1 MRTLQTAALFASAGG
16 AALMAGL
23 FCAFAYAV
31 MPGLSRS
38 DDQAFVRSMQNIN
51 GVIINGWFLI
61 PFLAPLPL
69 LVLAT
74 VLAARGDSP
83 GTLPWIAAAL
93 VLHGL
98 AFLVTGT
105 RNVPL
110 NEALGKVGKDSTP
123 DQLGSARAAFEA
135 PGPGGTSSVPLSIRR
150 PWGRCCRRSICM
162 ARRWVPRSARRC
174 VRRNRQVRHLGF
186 RHEGIPTDHLCI
198 GGAWRDHER
207 WSMTAPS
214 PWAPDPFR
222 PEV

>member
-74 VLAARGDSP
+74 VLAARGGSP

-135 PGPGGTSSVPLSIRR
+135 P
-150 PWGRCCRRSICM
+150 W
-162 ARRWVPRSARRC
+162 ARWNI
-174 VRRNRQVRHLGF
+174 VRAALHTASLGALLPAIHL
-186 RHEGIPTDHLCI
+186 H
-198 GGAWRDHER
+198 GAAVG
-207 WSMTAPS
+207 S
-214 PWAPDPFR
+214 
-222 PEV
+222 